1 MQQAQPR
8 WRGILNCGRVHK
20 EAEDKQAEHETEQ
33 AAPQLSFHGDSRKQC
48 LSIQLDFGRNQPE
61 PCSPLNSPSS
71 LCNAAPYR
79 RQEARIALVRLPE
92 SRRGCEIKDLS
103 ITLGAKDPPGGGRPP
118 LAKASWSSRDQRRSL
133 RNKPCEHE
141 VKIIKAA

>member
-1 MQQAQPR
+1 MRFLSGHEVSTVQSLG

-33 AAPQLSFHGDSRKQC
+33 AAPQLSFHGDSRKQR

-71 LCNAAPYR
+71 LCNGAPYR
-79 RQEARIALVRLPE
+79 RQEARIAFVRLPE
-92 SRRGCEIKDLS
+92 SRRGCEIKDLP
-103 ITLGAKDPPGGGRPP
+103 ITFRCERPTWWRAP
-118 LAKASWSSRDQRRSL
+118 SSCESL
-133 RNKPCEHE
+133 LEQS
-141 VKIIKAA
+141 